1 MALQVD
7 GRHDI
12 TSGIGSAEIQADR
25 LVFADGR
32 MKPADISPLAD
43 IFETFEGTI
52 ESAIDLDWAPGS
64 RGGQAEIEL
73 VDLSLET
80 DVVAV
85 MGLQG
90 RVRIDSL
97 TPLGV
102 TRTQSLRA
110 RKVVSALPL
119 SNPLLSFRLHQKPG
133 ETEAV
138 LHVDRFETEIAG
150 GRAVV
155 AGAVFDTASQ
165 DLSLD
170 VGLSDVDLGQIM
182 EFVDV
187 KDVSATGRLAGTI
200 PIRIGR
206 GSVVID
212 KGELKTALPGV
223 LKVRSQQVRDALSGG
238 GEQVALLLDV
248 LEDFHYDHLAL
259 SVDKTVEGRDTV
271 TLSTSGN
278 NPAVKDGHPF
288 VLNINLSTNLD
299 KGRLE
304 EFPIFPRSVRIRVI

>member
-1 MALQVD
+1 LPWSSDNRPIIVPPSTESL
-7 GRHDI
+7 GKRNHDLRNRS
-12 TSGIGSAEIQADR
+12 TGVYQQY
-25 LVFADGR
+25 
-32 MKPADISPLAD
+32 PPLAD

-64 RGGQAEIEL
+64 LGGQAEIEL

-110 RKVVSALPL
+110 REVVSALPL

-150 GRAVV
+150 GR
-155 AGAVFDTASQ
+155 
-165 DLSLD
+165 LSPAPC
-170 VGLSDVDLGQIM
+170 S
-182 EFVDV
+182 
-187 KDVSATGRLAGTI
+187 TRL
-200 PIRIGR
+200 R
-206 GSVVID
+206 
-212 KGELKTALPGV
+212 KTSP
-223 LKVRSQQVRDALSGG
+223 
-238 GEQVALLLDV
+238 
-248 LEDFHYDHLAL
+248 
-259 SVDKTVEGRDTV
+259 
-271 TLSTSGN
+271 STSVSRMSIS
-278 NPAVKDGHPF
+278 VKSWRS
-288 VLNINLSTNLD
+288 ST
-299 KGRLE
+299 
-304 EFPIFPRSVRIRVI
+304 